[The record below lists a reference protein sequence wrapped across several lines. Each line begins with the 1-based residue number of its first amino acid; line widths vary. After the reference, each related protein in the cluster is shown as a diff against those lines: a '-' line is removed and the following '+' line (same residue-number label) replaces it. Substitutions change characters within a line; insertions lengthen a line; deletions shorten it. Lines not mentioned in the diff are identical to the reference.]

1 MTACRSVLFRRF
13 LASLVSLSILVA
25 PLAHA
30 QYTPYG
36 PYGTSADPGRS
47 DRDSGTRSDVSF
59 PGVRADGSLS
69 PTPVPIRQSSSVD
82 AAAARGPSQP
92 PLPAPSPNRSD
103 GPTLSAADGRSSAL
117 PANDFQRFVFESTGE
132 TLPLFG
138 ASFFTQG
145 ANGYVPLANTPV
157 SPDYTLGPGDE
168 ILIRGWGGMDIDV
181 KALIDRN
188 GLIHLPRIGAVSL
201 GGVKSAQAE
210 GVVHAAVSKYYR
222 DVQLS
227 VTLGQLRGITIY
239 VVGQARRPGAYTL
252 SSTSTLISALFASGG
267 PGPNGSLRRVQVKRA
282 DHVVAELDLYAF
294 LTKGDKSADIKL
306 QDGDTIVMP
315 VARGF
320 VALTGKVNTPAVY
333 ELMGPGDTI
342 DSILAVAG
350 GLPVVADPKKAYLE
364 RVDPARKPSRT
375 VDSFPLDAA
384 GLKRTLRN
392 GDLLTVKAL
401 TSEFG
406 NAVTLRGN
414 VAQPVRMPWRPGMT
428 VRDLIP
434 SKAVLMS
441 QASLKRQNEV
451 LMTDGQRRKIQM
463 ADELLEPDAS
473 LGFDQ
478 ETGSDLMPQ
487 PGMASRRSVSGRADR
502 VDDGTQSTLSRSSS
516 RAASFN
522 ASPSQASD
530 SLAQRIGNL
539 VDEVN
544 LDYAVVERVDG
555 SDVSVKLLPF
565 NLRLA
570 LEDSNSPENLS
581 LQAGDIVTVFSV
593 NDMRVPQ
600 SKRRVIVRVE
610 GEVQRP
616 GIYQVSPG
624 ENMSKLIEL
633 AGGLTPDAYLFG
645 AGFYREEVRRTQ
657 AQNLQQLVRRLEAQS
672 QTRLSSAVAS
682 NSGGDAAA
690 TAQVRLQAEAEAQE
704 RALDRLRNL
713 RPTGRI
719 MLGLQ
724 PDEATVERLPPLKL
738 ENRDR
743 LVVPSRPDFVYV
755 LGSVNTESSL
765 IWRPGRSVQ
774 HYLDV
779 SGLTSGADKDELFII
794 RADGSVLS
802 GSDKWFNRITS
813 TVVQPG
819 DLIVLPEKA
828 DHESGWSVFTRNAK
842 DITQI
847 FYQFSLGAAAIK
859 TLRSNN

>member
-1 MTACRSVLFRRF
+1 MTDCRSVLFRRF
-13 LASLVSLSILVA
+13 IASLVSLSILIA

-30 QYTPYG
+30 QSGQYG
-36 PYGTSADPGRS
+36 IGSDAGRQDRDTSARS
-47 DRDSGTRSDVSF
+47 DSSYSGLRTDN
-59 PGVRADGSLS
+59 GLS
-69 PTPVPIRQSSSVD
+69 TTGPAPIRQWSSTPSETGGTTARASNQQQGQAQSPSRAQPALSNQLD
-82 AAAARGPSQP
+82 ARQP
-92 PLPAPSPNRSD
+92 MAPP
-103 GPTLSAADGRSSAL
+103 
-117 PANDFQRFVFESTGE
+117 NDFQRFVFESTGE
-132 TLPLFG
+132 SLPLYGGSLF
-138 ASFFTQG
+138 SQG

-168 ILIRGWGGMDIDV
+168 ILIRGWGGVDIDV

-188 GLIHLPRIGAVSL
+188 GLIHMPRIGAVSL
-201 GGVKSAQAE
+201 GGVKSSQAE
-210 GVVHAAVSKYYR
+210 GVIHAAVSRYYR

-306 QDGDTIVMP
+306 QDGDAIVMP

-320 VALTGKVNTPAVY
+320 VALTGKVNTPAIY
-333 ELMGPGDTI
+333 ELMGPNDSI

-384 GLKRTLRN
+384 GLKRTLRS

-414 VAQPVRMPWRPGMT
+414 VEQPVRMPWRPGMT

-451 LMTDGQRRKIQM
+451 LMTDVQRRKVQM
-463 ADELLEPDAS
+463 ADELLEPELDQDQDA
-473 LGFDQ
+473 
-478 ETGSDLMPQ
+478 GSGMPQ
-487 PGMASRRSVSGRADR
+487 SS
-502 VDDGTQSTLSRSSS
+502 SSS
-516 RAASFN
+516 RKLATTRTDKTDGATSPVTPRTPDFKTPYTPFN
-522 ASPSQASD
+522 D
-530 SLAQRIGNL
+530 TLAQRIGNL

-544 LDYAVVERVDG
+544 LDYAVIERVDSG
-555 SDVSVKLLPF
+555 DVSVKLLPF

-570 LEDSNSPENLS
+570 LENSSSPENLS

-600 SKRRVIVRVE
+600 AKRRVIVRVE

-645 AGFYREEVRRTQ
+645 AGFYREEVRKAQ

-690 TAQVRLQAEAEAQE
+690 SAQVRMQAEAEAQE

-724 PDEATVERLPPLKL
+724 PEESTVERLPQLKL

-802 GSDKWFNRITS
+802 GSDRWFNRITS

-847 FYQFSLGAAAIK
+847 IYQFSLGAAAIK
-859 TLRSNN
+859 TLRSSN